1 MEVDMSDKAI
11 TGRLKRVEQL
21 RRLCL
26 SLAQAKPIT
35 TVSTT
40 PSLPTSMPTTPS
52 QDKQLNDLIIR
63 KEKL

>member
-26 SLAQAKPIT
+26 SLAKAKPIEKMT
-35 TVSTT
+35 AA
-40 PSLPTSMPTTPS
+40 LPAIAPLRDNANEQRNAS
-52 QDKQLNDLIIR
+52 N
-63 KEKL
+63 

>member
-26 SLAQAKPIT
+26 SLAKAKPIEPAT
-35 TVSTT
+35 KSTT
-40 PSLPTSMPTTPS
+40 QSSQTQDTPNGQLPDS
-52 QDKQLNDLIIR
+52 N
-63 KEKL
+63 

>member
-1 MEVDMSDKAI
+1 MPIDMSDKAI

-26 SLAQAKPIT
+26 SLAKAQLLTSAASPIQ
-35 TVSTT
+35 V
-40 PSLPTSMPTTPS
+40 PSISRQENPNKLPYHP
-52 QDKQLNDLIIR
+52 

>member
-26 SLAQAKPIT
+26 SLAKARPIEK
-35 TVSTT
+35 
-40 PSLPTSMPTTPS
+40 PTTAPPEIS
-52 QDKQLNDLIIR
+52 SLRDNAKGQRN
-63 KEKL
+63 EST